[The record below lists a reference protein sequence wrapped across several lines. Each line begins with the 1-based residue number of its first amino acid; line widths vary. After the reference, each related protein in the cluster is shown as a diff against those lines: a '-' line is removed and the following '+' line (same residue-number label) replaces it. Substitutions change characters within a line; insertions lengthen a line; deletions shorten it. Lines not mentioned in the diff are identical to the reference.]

1 MVRHSQQRLGVALV
15 DAIVAA
21 VLLGLALAAIVGLT
35 GRAVSSQVRGE
46 ELQIA
51 AMLLDEQLNLVLMR
65 GPDDYES
72 RFPVEG
78 SCEPPFAVFQYR
90 LEFSG
95 GSGGD
100 PYLVRATVTWESG
113 GRGRSEWIE
122 TFVAPRAAQEPER
135 RPAESVGR
143 MP

>member
-1 MVRHSQQRLGVALV
+1 MVRPSWQRSGVALV

-35 GRAVSSQVRGE
+35 GRAVSSQIRGE

-78 SCEPPFAVFQYR
+78 RCEAPFEGYLYR

-100 PYLVRATVTWESG
+100 PYLVRATVSWESG
-113 GRGRSEWIE
+113 GRGRSETIA
-122 TFVAPRAAQEPER
+122 TYVAPRAAQEPER

-143 MP
+143 LQ